1 MIRPPPFP
9 WFGGKSRVAHVVWRW
24 LGDVNHYVEPF
35 AGSLGVLLNR
45 PRGHVGSTSTINDRD
60 AYVANFWRA
69 VSAAPEEVARHAN
82 WPVNETDLF
91 SRHLWL
97 VNSGRERLE
106 ALEADP
112 EFYDAQVAG
121 WWVWGQCA
129 WIGGGWCSGKGP
141 WHLSKDGGVERID
154 DVGGTAGQGV
164 KRKRVH
170 LGNAGRGVKRQ
181 LVHLGN
187 EGQGVKRKRV
197 HLGDTGRGVNRQ
209 RVHLAAGQGVKRPY
223 QDMTAYMYEL
233 RDALRHVRVCCG
245 DWSRVVTDGALSIAG
260 TVGVFLDPPYSGEVR
275 RSDIYAVDDYSCSV
289 AVREWALAHENDHR
303 LRIVLAGYEAEHAA
317 HMPPTWRKYSYR
329 SQRAYGNSHRTT
341 ANAFNRTQERLW
353 LSPSC
358 VGDEVQS
365 SLGFETASQA
375 EKGGSR

>member
-1 MIRPPPFP
+1 MGSQAMIRPPPFP

-69 VSAAPEEVARHAN
+69 VPAAPEEVARHAN

-91 SRHLWL
+91 SRHRWL

-141 WHLSKDGGVERID
+141 WHLFKDGGVERFD
-154 DVGGTAGQGV
+154 DVGGT
-164 KRKRVH
+164 
-170 LGNAGRGVKRQ
+170 
-181 LVHLGN
+181 
-187 EGQGVKRKRV
+187 
-197 HLGDTGRGVNRQ
+197 
-209 RVHLAAGQGVKRPY
+209 AGQGVKRPY

-260 TVGVFLDPPYSGEVR
+260 TVGVFLGPPYSGEVR

-289 AVREWALAHENDHR
+289 AVREWGLAHENDHR

-329 SQRAYGNSHRTT
+329 RQRAYGNSHRTT

-358 VGDEVQS
+358 VGDAGQS